1 GAVHDD
7 GGALAG
13 ELVDDVQQL
22 QGAAID
28 GGVELEVHG
37 PQRVRGDGAHG
48 PDRGADPAVG
58 LLALAVGHLQ
68 AFLSPQALDPLVV
81 DLPARPSGSL
91 GCPTPSPPW
100 PLLRERS
107 DELPAAR
114 SRDRLAPGA
123 RGAGSSGADRPP
135 R

>member
-28 GGVELEVHG
+28 GGVELEVHC
-37 PQRVRGDGAHG
+37 PQRVRRDRAHG

-81 DLPARPSGSL
+81 DLPARSSAQDL
-91 GCPTPSPPW
+91 SPGTKCSTG
-100 PLLRERS
+100 RS
-107 DELPAAR
+107 SMTSWTGRAWTAKR
-114 SRDRLAPGA
+114 SVTWAGA
-123 RGAGSSGADRPP
+123 
-135 R
+135 